1 MEQGDW
7 PLYALWAFL
16 AAWLAVTLEVLYK
29 KDFAWGDYWWLFI
42 PVSAAI
48 SYSLFRLVTGGPT
61 LLLSIVV
68 FTLSTLTLRSLASQF
83 LLGEP
88 LARGNL
94 VAFCAL
100 GLAVVAGHLWK

>member
-1 MEQGDW
+1 M
-7 PLYALWAFL
+7 YAFWAFT
-16 AAWLAVTLEVLYK
+16 AATLAVGAEVLYK
-29 KDFAWGDYWWLFI
+29 KDFAWGDYWWLFV
-42 PVSAAI
+42 PMAVAI
-48 SYSLFRLVTGGPT
+48 NYSVFRTVTGGPT

-100 GLAVVAGHLWK
+100 GLAIVAGRLWK